1 LEKSL
6 IESSERIADNVEGL
20 ITANMTRMSE
30 SVVSSHT
37 KWLITLGLIEMA
49 MGNNGETNVVPNAV
63 VPNAVKPDAIVQ
75 RLISGQYYKPDSSS
89 GKSGTSGWSLSKSI
103 WGDNQQTH
111 KQILD
116 IVEGGRVQG
125 KPIYEISKD
134 LERFVNP
141 DKRNPWNLVNAQGRT
156 IYPRQVDYN
165 AQRLARTMVQHSYQ
179 QSFLESVK
187 NDVFVESVRW
197 IANGSRVCPL
207 CEERDGK
214 IFPKD
219 DVPLDHPNGMCVF
232 EPVYVENW
240 KRKIWD
246 IV

>member
-1 LEKSL
+1 
-6 IESSERIADNVEGL
+6 
-20 ITANMTRMSE
+20 
-30 SVVSSHT
+30 
-37 KWLITLGLIEMA
+37 
-49 MGNNGETNVVPNAV
+49 
-63 VPNAVKPDAIVQ
+63 VQ

-111 KQILD
+111 KQIVD

-125 KPIYEISKD
+125 KSIYEISKD

-141 DKRNPWNLVNAQGRT
+141 DKRNPWNLVNAKGRR

-187 NDVFVESVRW
+187 NDPLVESVRC
-197 IANGSRVCPL
+197 IANGSRVCPI
-207 CEERDGK
+207 CEDRNGK

-219 DVPLDHPNGMCVF
+219 DVPLDHPNGMCVY
-232 EPVYVENW
+232 EAVYVDNW
-240 KRKIWD
+240 KQTSKD
-246 IV
+246 MLH